1 MRCGAIIERNAARNL
16 RRNSRSVFHA
26 AEISEPS
33 LQKRIIC
40 YRDRHGTLFLGEDK
54 NGRNLEDTRMKYST
68 CKRRLSNLFKKREN
82 KKKGRKKE
90 RRGIKGGKEEEKRE
104 IEKRL
109 ESRSIIARSFR
120 KVGLTIR
127 KRDVTYFN
135 PFFWR

>member
-26 AEISEPS
+26 TEISEPS

-82 KKKGRKKE
+82 KKKRKKE
-90 RRGIKGGKEEEKRE
+90 RKKGNKGGKGR
-104 IEKRL
+104 
-109 ESRSIIARSFR
+109 R
-120 KVGLTIR
+120 K
-127 KRDVTYFN
+127 KRDREKIRISQHYSSLFSKSWFN
-135 PFFWR
+135 NPQKRRYIF